1 MAEWKK
7 LVVSGSNVS
16 QLNNDAGYL
25 TAGTITQ
32 ANGYATASANG
43 VELLAANATASLNF
57 ASSSGQGLTIA
68 ATSGPNTL
76 TFGLSAIPNNSLAN
90 DSITIGDTSIDLGA
104 TATTINALTLTNAVG
119 SGSFSGSFQGD
130 GSGLTGIVATATSLQ
145 NALSSGTGIVPFVYN
160 ALVPIDVA
168 VSGAAELSNNIITK
182 WNDTDGK
189 FVDSSLTDNGTAIT
203 GTTSIQLTGANSIL
217 SGSFSGSFQGNGSG
231 LTGIASNLAISGS
244 TGNGSIALQ
253 TQALSIVGT
262 ANEVE
267 TSVSGQTVTVGLP
280 NNVTIGQDLI
290 VSNNLT
296 VIGTAS
302 FQHTSNLEVADRFV
316 LLASGSN
323 APGDGGIVIQQS
335 TQNSGELFG
344 WDSGQSRW
352 GVTGSFVANQGSFA
366 PAAFAAMVLDL
377 ANGNTD
383 VAAYQKNGNIKIDTG
398 DIYIYA

>member
-7 LVVSGSNVS
+7 LVVSGSNIS

-32 ANGYATASANG
+32 ANGFATASFLGTNI
-43 VELLAANATASLNF
+43 LADSTTGSLNF
-57 ASSSGQGLTIA
+57 ASSSGQGLTISA
-68 ATSGPNTL
+68 DAGTDTL
-76 TFGLSAIPNNSLAN
+76 TWGLSAIPNNSLAN

-168 VSGAAELSNNIITK
+168 VSGAAELVDNVITK

-189 FVDSSLTDNGTAIT
+189 FVTSSLTDNGTVIT
-203 GTTSIQLTGANSIL
+203 GTTSIQLTGANSSL
-217 SGSFSGSFQGNGSG
+217 SGSFSGSFFGNGAG

-244 TGNGSIALQ
+244 TGNGSVALQ

>member
-43 VELLAANATASLNF
+43 VELLAANSTASLTF

-68 ATSGPNTL
+68 ATSGPDTL
-76 TFGLSAIPNNSLAN
+76 TFGLSAIPNSSLLNSG
-90 DSITIGDTSIDLGA
+90 SIIGDTVVNLG
-104 TATTINALTLTNAVG
+104 TTVTTINGLTLTNAVG

-168 VSGAAELSNNIITK
+168 VSGAAELVDNVITK
-182 WNDTDGK
+182 WDTTDGK
-189 FVDSSLTDNGTAIT
+189 FVTSSLTDNGTAIT

-217 SGSFSGSFQGNGSG
+217 SGSFSGSFQGDGSG

-244 TGNGSIALQ
+244 TGNGSVALQ
-253 TQALSIVGT
+253 TQALSIIGT

-280 NNVTIGQDLI
+280 SDVTIGNNLV

-323 APGDGGIVIQQS
+323 ATGDGGIVVQQA
-335 TQNSGELFG
+335 TQDVGELFG

>member
-76 TFGLSAIPNNSLAN
+76 TFGLSAIPNASLAN

>member
-7 LVVSGSNVS
+7 LVVSGSNIS

-68 ATSGPNTL
+68 ATSSPNTL

>member
-7 LVVSGSNVS
+7 LVVSGSNIS

-32 ANGYATASANG
+32 ANGFATASFLGTNI
-43 VELLAANATASLNF
+43 LADSTTGSLNF
-57 ASSSGQGLTIA
+57 ASSSGQGLTISA
-68 ATSGPNTL
+68 DAGTDTL

-244 TGNGSIALQ
+244 TGNGSVALQ
-253 TQALSIVGT
+253 TQALSIIGT

-280 NNVTIGQDLI
+280 NDVTIG
-290 VSNNLT
+290 NNLT
-296 VIGTAS
+296 VTGDLTVNGT
-302 FQHTSNLEVADRFV
+302 TTTINTDNLLVEDKFV
-316 LLASGSN
+316 LLASGSTS
-323 APGDGGIVIQQS
+323 ATDGGIIIQS
-335 TQNSGELFG
+335 AANGSGFAFLY
-344 WDSGQSRW
+344 DAGQARW
-352 GVTGSFVANQGSFA
+352 GYTGSLAYNATSAA
-366 PAAFAAMVLDL
+366 PDAFAAMVLDL
-377 ANGNTD
+377 QNGSTD
-383 VAAYQKNGNIKIDTG
+383 IAAYQKNGNIKIDSG
-398 DIYIYA
+398 DIFIYA